1 MINSIIEVRF
11 IFNGSPLVAGEKN
24 PSSGHQSLLWWPP
37 DNIVVFIVKDVHLVP
52 TVCPFSSNIEYFIH
66 VQFAFILECMF
77 LGTFNSVSATP
88 QKNFT
93 LSDAS

>member
-37 DNIVVFIVKDVHLVP
+37 DNIMVFVVKDVH
-52 TVCPFSSNIEYFIH
+52 FSSNIEHCIH
-66 VQFAFILECMF
+66 VKFACIL
-77 LGTFNSVSATP
+77 
-88 QKNFT
+88 K
-93 LSDAS
+93 

>member
-37 DNIVVFIVKDVHLVP
+37 DNIVVFIVKDVHSSLQFVLLV
-52 TVCPFSSNIEYFIH
+52 VILNISF
-66 VQFAFILECMF
+66 M
-77 LGTFNSVSATP
+77 
-88 QKNFT
+88 
-93 LSDAS
+93 

>member
-1 MINSIIEVRF
+1 MKAHWWQVK
-11 IFNGSPLVAGEKN
+11 KN

-52 TVCPFSSNIEYFIH
+52 TVCPFSSNIEHFIH
-66 VQFAFILECMF
+66 VKFAIILECMF

-88 QKNFT
+88 KKNFT